1 MTRTTS
7 DLLSVEQAQALIFEY
22 VDVLPVERLAVADC
36 TGRVLRENVM
46 AERDQPPF
54 DRATMDG
61 IALASSDSLAT
72 LRVSDVGAAG
82 APAVQYA
89 GVGTCVE
96 IMTGAVVPDGCDLV
110 IPVERLS
117 RDGQLVTV
125 DAQANRAPTTYVHAR
140 GSDHARGTVLLAAGE
155 RIDAPRM
162 AVLVSAG
169 CAMPQVTRM
178 PRITVLATGDEL
190 VDVDQPVAAHQIRR
204 SNDYAL
210 QALLAQRGYDRVVRK
225 HVGDERSAVGQTL
238 TAALSDSDVLVISG
252 GVSKGR
258 YDYVAD
264 ELAAAGVSKVFHRV
278 AQRPGK
284 PMWFGKGPAGQL
296 VFALPGNPVSALVC
310 LRRYVIPALELQS
323 GISRPVQPEQVRLAM
338 PANFRPSLTWFAAA
352 TLACANGARDA
363 TLHPVNT
370 SGDFTAL
377 AGTDGLLE
385 FPASQFEFE
394 AGTLLS
400 WYPW

>member
-7 DLLSVEQAQALIFEY
+7 DLLSVSRAQALIFEQ
-22 VDVLPVERLAVADC
+22 VEVLPAEPLAVAQSM
-36 TGRVLRENVM
+36 GRVLRQNVV

-61 IALASSDSLAT
+61 IALASADPAST
-72 LRVSDVGAAG
+72 LRVTDVGAAG
-82 APAVQYA
+82 APAVSYA
-89 GVGTCVE
+89 GQGTCVE
-96 IMTGAVVPDGCDLV
+96 IMTGAVVPAGCDLV
-110 IPVERLS
+110 IPVERLT
-117 RDGQLVTV
+117 RDGPSVTV
-125 DAQANRAPTTYVHAR
+125 DSEATRAASTFVHAR
-140 GSDHARGTVLLAAGE
+140 GSDHTQGTVLLAAGE
-155 RIDAPRM
+155 RIDATRM

-169 CAMPQVTRM
+169 CATPQVTCM

-210 QALLAQRGYDRVVRK
+210 QALLAQHGFERVERR
-225 HVGDERSAVGQTL
+225 HVGDGREAVGNTL
-238 TAALSDSDVLVISG
+238 REALGQSDVLVVSG

-264 ELAAAGVSKVFHRV
+264 ELAAAGVGKVFHRV

-284 PMWFGKGPAGQL
+284 PMWFGKGPDDQL

-310 LRRYVIPALELQS
+310 LRRYVIPALRRQS
-323 GISRPVQPEQVRLAM
+323 GLANPAQSELVRLAT
-338 PANFRPSLTWFAAA
+338 PARFKPPLTWFAAA
-352 TLACANGARDA
+352 TLASDEGTRNA
-363 TLHPVNT
+363 TVHPVNT

-385 FPASQFEFE
+385 FPANASEFE
-394 AGTLLS
+394 AGALLP

>member
-7 DLLSVEQAQALIFEY
+7 DLLSVSDAEALISDH
-22 VDVLPVERLAVADC
+22 VHVLPPEKRAVADC
-36 TGRVLRENVM
+36 AGRVLRENVA

-61 IALASSDSLAT
+61 VALSSGDAAGT
-72 LRVSDVGAAG
+72 LRVTAIGAAG
-82 APAVQYA
+82 APAVHYSGA
-89 GVGTCVE
+89 GTCVE
-96 IMTGAVVPDGCDLV
+96 IMTGAVLPTGCDLV
-110 IPVERLS
+110 VPIEQTARRDNDISLHENATRLPW
-117 RDGQLVTV
+117 TF
-125 DAQANRAPTTYVHAR
+125 VHR
-140 GSDHARGTVLLAAGE
+140 QGSDHGAGHPLLAAGE
-155 RIDAPRM
+155 RIDATRM

-169 CAMPQVTRM
+169 VATPSVTRM
-178 PRITVLATGDEL
+178 PRICVLATGDEL

-210 QALLAQRGYDRVVRK
+210 QTLLAQHGWLDVTRC
-225 HVGDERSAVGQTL
+225 HVADERAAVGATL
-238 TAALSDSDVLVISG
+238 RATLAAADVLIISG

-258 YDYVAD
+258 YDFVAD
-264 ELAAAGVSKVFHRV
+264 ELAAAGVRKVFHRI

-284 PMWFGKGPAGQL
+284 PMWFGVGAEQQL

-310 LRRYVIPALELQS
+310 LRRYVIPALRAQS
-323 GISRPVQPEQVRLAM
+323 GVTAAATRQVMLGEPIHFK
-338 PANFRPSLTWFAAA
+338 PALTWFAAA
-352 TLACANGARDA
+352 TVSTSGATRRANV
-363 TLHPVNT
+363 HPVNT

-385 FPASQFEFE
+385 FPANATDFD
-394 AGTLLS
+394 AGALLE